1 MFHFEEGEVFLIDK
15 PLDWTSFDAVNLIR
29 AVIKRYHGIR
39 KLKVGHAGTLD
50 PLATGLLIVCT
61 GRMTKQIDNFQAQE
75 KVYTGTML
83 LGQTTPSYD
92 LESEPD
98 AFYPTDGITEDMMEE
113 ARKAFLGDIMQR
125 PPKFS
130 AIKIQGKR
138 AFEYARSDKEIALKE
153 RLVHIEDFKIDT
165 TEFPV
170 LKFEVKCSKGTYI
183 RSLVNDFGKALGN
196 GACMTSLRRTK
207 IGDFSVEN
215 AYDLMEL
222 KKMIIDEAETD
233 DGDGSGNESGSG
245 GGNENGNGN
254 GNGNG

>member
-50 PLATGLLIVCT
+50 PLATGLLIICT

-83 LGQTTPSYD
+83 IGQTTPTYD

-98 AFYPTDGITEDMMEE
+98 AFYPTDNITEEMMEE
-113 ARKAFLGDIMQR
+113 ARQSFLGDIMQR

-138 AFEYARSDKEIALKE
+138 AFEYARSDEEVALKE

-165 TEFPV
+165 SNFPEV
-170 LKFEVKCSKGTYI
+170 SFEVKCSKGTYI
-183 RSLVNDFGKALGN
+183 RSLVNDFGKKIN
-196 GACMTSLRRTK
+196 SGACMTSLRRTK
-207 IGDFSVEN
+207 IGDFSVDD
-215 AYDLMEL
+215 ARDLMEL
-222 KKMIIDEAETD
+222 KKEII
-233 DGDGSGNESGSG
+233 ESGIVAESTVVG
-245 GGNENGNGN
+245 VSL
-254 GNGNG
+254 

>member
-50 PLATGLLIVCT
+50 PLATGLLIICT

-98 AFYPTDGITEDMMEE
+98 AFFPTDNITEEMMEK
-113 ARKAFLGDIMQR
+113 ARLSFVGDIMQR

-153 RLVHIEDFKIDT
+153 RLVHIEYFKIDT
-165 TEFPV
+165 TNFPEV
-170 LKFEVKCSKGTYI
+170 SFEVKCSKGTYI
-183 RSLVNDFGKALGN
+183 RSLVHDFGKALNN

-215 AYDLMEL
+215 ARDLMEL
-222 KKMIIDEAETD
+222 KKEIIETGIVD
-233 DGDGSGNESGSG
+233 NDADCGH
-245 GGNENGNGN
+245 
-254 GNGNG
+254 

>member
-50 PLATGLLIVCT
+50 PLATGLLIICT

-98 AFYPTDGITEDMMEE
+98 AFFPTDNITEDMMEK
-113 ARKAFLGDIMQR
+113 ARLSFIGDIMQR
-125 PPKFS
+125 PPKYS

-138 AFEYARSDKEIALKE
+138 AFEYARSDEEVALKE

-165 TEFPV
+165 TNFPEV
-170 LKFEVKCSKGTYI
+170 CFEVKCSKGTYI
-183 RSLVNDFGKALGN
+183 RSLVHDFGKALNN

-215 AYDLMEL
+215 ARDLMEL
-222 KKMIIDEAETD
+222 KKEIIETGMREDHDERQ
-233 DGDGSGNESGSG
+233 N
-245 GGNENGNGN
+245 N
-254 GNGNG
+254 

>member
-1 MFHFEEGEVFLIDK
+1 
-15 PLDWTSFDAVNLIR
+15 
-29 AVIKRYHGIR
+29 
-39 KLKVGHAGTLD
+39 
-50 PLATGLLIVCT
+50 
-61 GRMTKQIDNFQAQE
+61 
-75 KVYTGTML
+75 
-83 LGQTTPSYD
+83 
-92 LESEPD
+92 
-98 AFYPTDGITEDMMEE
+98 MMEE
-113 ARKAFLGDIMQR
+113 ARKSFIGDIMQR

-165 TEFPV
+165 TDFPI

-222 KKMIIDEAETD
+222 KKMIIDEAEIKMEAD
-233 DGDGSGNESGSG
+233 DGDGNGNG
-245 GGNENGNGN
+245 GGNG
-254 GNGNG
+254 

>member
-29 AVIKRYHGIR
+29 SVIKRYHGIR

-50 PLATGLLIVCT
+50 PLATGLLIICT

-83 LGQTTPSYD
+83 LGQTTPTYD

-98 AFYPTDGITEDMMEE
+98 AFYPTDNITEEMMEE
-113 ARKAFLGDIMQR
+113 ARKSFLGDIMQR

-138 AFEYARSDKEIALKE
+138 AFEYARSDEEVALKE
-153 RLVHIEDFKIDT
+153 RLVHIENFKIDVT
-165 TEFPV
+165 DFPV
-170 LKFEVKCSKGTYI
+170 IKFEVKCSKGTYI
-183 RSLVNDFGKALGN
+183 RSLVNDFGKRLN
-196 GACMTSLRRTK
+196 SGACMTSLRRTK
-207 IGDFSVEN
+207 IGDFSVDN
-215 AYDLMEL
+215 ARDLMHL
-222 KKMIIDEAETD
+222 KQEIIDSAVTVD
-233 DGDGSGNESGSG
+233 NSQLTIDN
-245 GGNENGNGN
+245 
-254 GNGNG
+254 

>member
-29 AVIKRYHGIR
+29 SVIKRYHGIR

-50 PLATGLLIVCT
+50 PLATGLLIICT

-83 LGQTTPSYD
+83 LGQTTPTYD

-98 AFYPTDGITEDMMEE
+98 TFYPTDNITEEMMEE
-113 ARKAFLGDIMQR
+113 ARKSFLGDIMQR

-138 AFEYARSDKEIALKE
+138 AFEYARSDEEVALKE

-165 TEFPV
+165 TDFPV
-170 LKFEVKCSKGTYI
+170 IKFEVKCSKGTYI
-183 RSLVNDFGKALGN
+183 RSLVNDFGKRLN
-196 GACMTSLRRTK
+196 SGACMTSLRRTK
-207 IGDFSVEN
+207 IGDFSVDN
-215 AYDLMEL
+215 ARDLMHL
-222 KKMIIDEAETD
+222 KQEIIDSAVTVD
-233 DGDGSGNESGSG
+233 NSQLTIDN
-245 GGNENGNGN
+245 
-254 GNGNG
+254 

>member
-233 DGDGSGNESGSG
+233 DGG
-245 GGNENGNGN
+245 GNGN
-254 GNGNG
+254 G

>member
-50 PLATGLLIVCT
+50 PLATGLLIICT

-98 AFYPTDGITEDMMEE
+98 AFFPTDNITEEMMEK
-113 ARKAFLGDIMQR
+113 ARLSFVGDIMQR

-153 RLVHIEDFKIDT
+153 RLVHIEYFKIDT
-165 TEFPV
+165 TNFPEV
-170 LKFEVKCSKGTYI
+170 SFEVKCSKGTYI
-183 RSLVNDFGKALGN
+183 RSLVHDFGKALNN

-215 AYDLMEL
+215 ARDLMEL
-222 KKMIIDEAETD
+222 KKEIIETGIVD
-233 DGDGSGNESGSG
+233 NDADCGR
-245 GGNENGNGN
+245 
-254 GNGNG
+254 